1 MEGIPN
7 EGSEDS
13 NLEKSICIDDVI
25 FYGPITAKERIIRER
40 FERRQK
46 EKAALR
52 LLPPLIDIG
61 EQLKDNREEKINAE
75 ESKNEITTDVSI
87 YESFSID
94 ESKYE
99 SFDDSLDEG
108 KNIYPNETNINF
120 LSDQVNVNVRKL
132 RANKMLKGSLCD
144 SLEDIHSLV
153 SNVEKL
159 SISEE
164 IESINV
170 REKNHI
176 YDDSLKNDICFEN
189 KNTSSNEQNFDED
202 SLAILELEKT
212 FDDSLEEADILPL
225 THIDNLIILKNS
237 KSETEISVENLSK
250 ENTCVTKNLFETSVQ
265 IIYENVR
272 NDVEISE
279 DQNYGIKQVSSTG
292 DSLSISENMS
302 KDSLEDLPVI
312 SKGKELQEELKNSES
327 VILNNVKSDFLTNLG
342 KIECIN
348 KTEMCEVTD
357 LNPVIASN
365 LSCIPFDFD
374 NELSVHVNVSNSNNA
389 ILIEDSFELSS
400 ETSFSKKEQL
410 ENKLLINENIMKGV
424 SSAIN
429 ETIWIDDSFIEPH
442 PVMNKNKTYS
452 FNNEKSEKEKSDCDK
467 QILSE
472 INEYENFKKE
482 DSPVCL
488 ISNIKKEESSSN
500 KKLKDVNFN
509 SKIKALSP
517 VKDERFHNAKG
528 KIFEAKTPN
537 CGVESFISL
546 KKSVGRVTKSKE
558 TFNR

>member
-13 NLEKSICIDDVI
+13 NLEEPICIDDVI

-46 EKAALR
+46 EKAAMR

-61 EQLKDNREEKINAE
+61 EQLKDNTEEKINAE
-75 ESKNEITTDVSI
+75 ENKNEITTDVSI

-164 IESINV
+164 IESIN
-170 REKNHI
+170 I
-176 YDDSLKNDICFEN
+176 P
-189 KNTSSNEQNFDED
+189 
-202 SLAILELEKT
+202 ILELEKT

-312 SKGKELQEELKNSES
+312 SKGKELQEGLKNSES
-327 VILNNVKSDFLTNLG
+327 VILNDVKSDFLKNSG

-348 KTEMCEVTD
+348 KTEMSEVTD

-400 ETSFSKKEQL
+400 ETSFSKK
-410 ENKLLINENIMKGV
+410 NKLKI
-424 SSAIN
+424 
-429 ETIWIDDSFIEPH
+429 SF
-442 PVMNKNKTYS
+442 
-452 FNNEKSEKEKSDCDK
+452 
-467 QILSE
+467 
-472 INEYENFKKE
+472 
-482 DSPVCL
+482 
-488 ISNIKKEESSSN
+488 
-500 KKLKDVNFN
+500 
-509 SKIKALSP
+509 
-517 VKDERFHNAKG
+517 
-528 KIFEAKTPN
+528 
-537 CGVESFISL
+537 
-546 KKSVGRVTKSKE
+546 
-558 TFNR
+558 